1 MDWYKELI
9 DSMQWVGIAFTASLA
24 LLLLIGFIL
33 IRTTRWASQ
42 FWHIAKTYFNP
53 IQNPIAVLNFALIL
67 FLSLFG
73 VRVSVLFSNWY
84 NNMYTA
90 LQEKDESTFW
100 IQIMVFAVLAIIHIF
115 RALTAFYMQQA
126 FTIRWREDL
135 NERVLNQWLRNKN
148 YYRMFFLKHQ
158 VDNPDQRI
166 QQDVASFVGIAL
178 NLTLGLITSMVSVV
192 AFTVILW
199 NLSGPLSLLGV
210 EIPRG
215 IVFIL
220 FIYVLIATVFAFK
233 IGRPLIRLNFLDERL
248 NANFRYSLIRV
259 REYAESVAFYGGEK
273 VEGFKLLQRFK
284 QVIDN
289 VWNIVF
295 RSLKFQGFNFIV
307 SQVAVIFPFILQAPR
322 FFSGQLTLGGMIQT
336 AQAFGSLQDNLSF
349 FRTAYDDFAGFKAV
363 LDRLTEFMGAIDEV
377 EELPHPEVVQ
387 NADQVAMRNVT
398 ISTPGGRRLVEN
410 LSFEVEPGEALLI
423 RGPSGT
429 GKTTILRTMAGLWPY
444 AEGDIT
450 CPKEDALFLS
460 QKPYLP
466 EGHLI
471 DVLYYPFHAPENA
484 HEEAIKVLETV
495 HLGHIVHRIDEVNNW
510 MHILSLGEQQ
520 RVAFGRMLL
529 TKPSVAFLDE
539 ATSAMDEG
547 LEYYMYKLIRQELPE
562 MRLISVGHRSTLL
575 SHHNHIL
582 NLETN
587 ASWYMQSSGQALQEV
602 SEAVWARPVSVR
614 PKGGSESTTEQ

>member
-1 MDWYKELI
+1 MDWYTEFV
-9 DSMQWVGIAFTASLA
+9 DSMQWVGIAFTCSLI
-24 LLLLIGFIL
+24 LMLVVGFVFIK
-33 IRTTRWASQ
+33 TTRWASQ
-42 FWHIAKTYFNP
+42 FWQIAYTYFNP
-53 IQNPIAVLNFALIL
+53 IRNPLAILNFALIL

-84 NNMYTA
+84 NSMYTA

-100 IQIMVFAVLAIIHIF
+100 IQMMVFAVLAIIHIF
-115 RALTAFYMQQA
+115 RSLTAFYMQQA

-135 NERVLNQWLRNKN
+135 NERVLGQWLRNKN
-148 YYRMFFLKHQ
+148 YYRLFFLKHH

-166 QQDVASFVGIAL
+166 QQDVSNFVSISL
-178 NLTLGLITSMVSVV
+178 SLTLGLITSMVSVV

-199 NLSGPLSLLGV
+199 NLSGSLNLLGI

-220 FIYVLIATVFAFK
+220 FVYILIATVFAFK

-248 NANFRYSLIRV
+248 NANYRYSLIRV

-273 VEGFKLLQRFK
+273 VEGFKLTQRFK
-284 QVIDN
+284 GVIEN
-289 VWNIVF
+289 VWNIVH

-336 AQAFGSLQDNLSF
+336 AQAFSNLQDNLSF

-363 LDRLTEFMGAIDEV
+363 LDRLTEFMDSIKKAEQ
-377 EELPHPEVVQ
+377 LPHPEVLEKK
-387 NADQVAMRNVT
+387 DEVALSQVT
-398 ISTPGGRRLVEN
+398 ITTPNGRVLVKDLN
-410 LSFEVEPGEALLI
+410 FDVDPGQALLI
-423 RGPSGT
+423 RGPSGS
-429 GKTTILRTMAGLWPY
+429 GKTTILRTIAGLWPY
-444 AEGDIT
+444 AEGNII
-450 CPKEDALFLS
+450 CPKENVLFLS

-471 DVLYYPFHAPENA
+471 DVLYYPFHAPDNA
-484 HEEAIKVLETV
+484 HEQVIKILEV
-495 HLGHIVHRIDEVNNW
+495 VNLGHLVHRIDEENNW

-529 TKPSVAFLDE
+529 TKPNVVFLDE

-547 LEYYMYKLIRQELPE
+547 LEYYMYKLIRERLPD

-575 SHHNHIL
+575 THHSHIL
-582 NLETN
+582 NL
-587 ASWYMQSSGQALQEV
+587 SSDTTWQIQTADEALKEL
-602 SEAVWARPVSVR
+602 SAAVWHNQ
-614 PKGGSESTTEQ
+614 EIDDSTSPEEPQQ

>member
-9 DSMQWVGIAFTASLA
+9 DTLQWVGIATSISLV
-24 LLLLIGFIL
+24 LMLLIGFIL
-33 IRTTRWASQ
+33 IRTTRWAAQ
-42 FWHIAKTYFNP
+42 FWQIAHTYFNP
-53 IQNPIAVLNFALIL
+53 LKNPIAILNFLLIL
-67 FLSLFG
+67 ILSLFG

-100 IQIMVFAVLAIIHIF
+100 IQMMVFAVLAIIHIF
-115 RALTAFYMQQA
+115 RALTAYYMQQA

-135 NERVLNQWLRNKN
+135 NERVLRQWLRNKN
-148 YYRMFFLKHQ
+148 YYRLFFLKHQ

-166 QQDVASFVGIAL
+166 QQDVASFVSISLG
-178 NLTLGLITSMVSVV
+178 LTLGLITSMVSVV
-192 AFTVILW
+192 AFTIILW
-199 NLSGPLSLLGV
+199 GLSGPLNVFGA

-248 NANFRYSLIRV
+248 NANYRYSLIRV

-273 VEGFKLLQRFK
+273 VEGFKLMQRFK
-284 QVIDN
+284 GVIQN
-289 VWNIVF
+289 VWDIVH

-322 FFSGQLTLGGMIQT
+322 FFTGQLTLGGMIQT
-336 AQAFGSLQDNLSF
+336 AQAFGNLQDNLSF

-363 LDRLTEFMGAIDEV
+363 LDRLTQFMDAVKEAED
-377 EELPHPEVVQ
+377 LPHPEVYQDGDKV
-387 NADQVAMRNVT
+387 RLSYVT
-398 ISTPGGRRLVEN
+398 ITTPNGRVLVQDLAFN
-410 LSFEVEPGEALLI
+410 VEQGEALLI
-423 RGPSGT
+423 RGPSGS
-429 GKTTILRTMAGLWPY
+429 GKTTILRTVAGLWPY
-444 AEGDIT
+444 AEGDIV
-450 CPKEDALFLS
+450 CPKDDALFLS

-471 DVLYYPFHAPENA
+471 DVLYYPYHVPEGA
-484 HEEAIKVLETV
+484 HEEALKVLDLV
-495 HLGHIVHRIDEVNNW
+495 NLGHLKHRIDEENNW

-547 LEYYMYKLIRQELPE
+547 LEYSMYTLIRERLPE

-575 SHHNHIL
+575 THHSHIL
-582 NLETN
+582 NLAAD
-587 ASWYMQSSGQALQEV
+587 ASWSLQSSAEAMAAQSDEAWRQALDGVDDEGEHQKE
-602 SEAVWARPVSVR
+602 
-614 PKGGSESTTEQ
+614 

>member
-1 MDWYKELI
+1 
-9 DSMQWVGIAFTASLA
+9 
-24 LLLLIGFIL
+24 
-33 IRTTRWASQ
+33 
-42 FWHIAKTYFNP
+42 
-53 IQNPIAVLNFALIL
+53 
-67 FLSLFG
+67 
-73 VRVSVLFSNWY
+73 
-84 NNMYTA
+84 MYTA

-450 CPKEDALFLS
+450 CPKDDALFLS

-539 ATSAMDEG
+539 AIFSDG
-547 LEYYMYKLIRQELPE
+547 RGF
-562 MRLISVGHRSTLL
+562 R
-575 SHHNHIL
+575 IL
-582 NLETN
+582 
-587 ASWYMQSSGQALQEV
+587 YV
-602 SEAVWARPVSVR
+602 
-614 PKGGSESTTEQ
+614 

>member
-1 MDWYKELI
+1 M
-9 DSMQWVGIAFTASLA
+9 
-24 LLLLIGFIL
+24 
-33 IRTTRWASQ
+33 
-42 FWHIAKTYFNP
+42 
-53 IQNPIAVLNFALIL
+53 
-67 FLSLFG
+67 
-73 VRVSVLFSNWY
+73 
-84 NNMYTA
+84 
-90 LQEKDESTFW
+90 
-100 IQIMVFAVLAIIHIF
+100 
-115 RALTAFYMQQA
+115 
-126 FTIRWREDL
+126 
-135 NERVLNQWLRNKN
+135 
-148 YYRMFFLKHQ
+148 
-158 VDNPDQRI
+158 
-166 QQDVASFVGIAL
+166 
-178 NLTLGLITSMVSVV
+178 
-192 AFTVILW
+192 
-199 NLSGPLSLLGV
+199 
-210 EIPRG
+210 
-215 IVFIL
+215 
-220 FIYVLIATVFAFK
+220 
-233 IGRPLIRLNFLDERL
+233 NFLDERL

-410 LSFEVEPGEALLI
+410 LSFEVDPGEALLI

-450 CPKEDALFLS
+450 CPKDDALFLS

-562 MRLISVGHRSTLL
+562 MRLISVGQRSTLL
-575 SHHNHIL
+575 SHHSHIL

-587 ASWYMQSSGQALQEV
+587 DSWYMQSSEQALQEV

-614 PKGGSESTTEQ
+614 PKGASESATEQ

>member
-1 MDWYKELI
+1 MDWYKELVA
-9 DSMQWVGIAFTASLA
+9 SMQWVGIAFSCSVILMLIVGFA
-24 LLLLIGFIL
+24 LV
-33 IRTTRWASQ
+33 RWTRWAAQ
-42 FWHIAKTYFNP
+42 FWQIAYTYFNP
-53 IQNPIAVLNFALIL
+53 IKNPIAILNFALIL

-100 IQIMVFAVLAIIHIF
+100 IQMMVFAVLAIIHIF
-115 RALTAFYMQQA
+115 RSLTAFYMQQA

-135 NERVLNQWLRNKN
+135 NERVLGQWLRNKN
-148 YYRMFFLKHQ
+148 YYRLFFLKHQ

-166 QQDVASFVGIAL
+166 QQDVASFVGISL
-178 NLTLGLITSMVSVV
+178 GLTLGLITSMVSVV

-199 NLSGPLSLLGV
+199 NLSGPLNLFGLEV
-210 EIPRG
+210 PRG

-248 NANFRYSLIRV
+248 NANYRYSLIRV

-273 VEGFKLLQRFK
+273 VEGFKLTQRFK
-284 QVIDN
+284 GVIEN
-289 VWNIVF
+289 VWNIVH

-322 FFSGQLTLGGMIQT
+322 FFTGQLTLGGMIQT

-363 LDRLTEFMGAIDEV
+363 LDRLTEFMGAVHEA

-387 NADQVAMRNVT
+387 KGDEVLLSDVT
-398 ISTPGGRRLVEN
+398 ISTPAGRVLVKN
-410 LSFEVEPGEALLI
+410 LGFEVQPGEALLI
-423 RGPSGT
+423 RGPSGS
-429 GKTTILRTMAGLWPY
+429 GKTTILRTVAGLWPY
-444 AEGDIT
+444 AEGNIT
-450 CPKEDALFLS
+450 CPKDEALFLS

-471 DVLYYPFHAPENA
+471 DVLYYPFHAPDNA
-484 HEEAIKVLETV
+484 REDAIKVLEEV
-495 HLGHIVHRIDEVNNW
+495 NLGHLIHRIDEVNNW

-529 TKPSVAFLDE
+529 TKPKVVFLDE

-547 LEYYMYKLIRQELPE
+547 LEYYMYRLIRERLPE
-562 MRLISVGHRSTLL
+562 LRLISVGHRSTLL
-575 SHHNHIL
+575 SHHTHIL
-582 NLETN
+582 NLSADT
-587 ASWYMQSSGQALQEV
+587 SWFMQSCEEALK
-602 SEAVWARPVSVR
+602 EASDAAWSRGNATCATQPE
-614 PKGGSESTTEQ
+614 G

>member
-1 MDWYKELI
+1 MNWYKEFI
-9 DSMQWVGIAFTASLA
+9 DSMTWVGSAFAISIVLMIV
-24 LLLLIGFIL
+24 IGYLL

-42 FWHIAKTYFNP
+42 FWQIAYTYFNP
-53 IQNPIAVLNFALIL
+53 IKNPLAILNFAVIL

-100 IQIMVFAVLAIIHIF
+100 LQMLVFSVLAIIHIF
-115 RALTAFYMQQA
+115 RSLIALYMQQA

-135 NERVLNQWLRNKN
+135 NERVLGKWLRNKN
-148 YYRMFFLKHQ
+148 YYRLFFLKHQ

-166 QQDVASFVGIAL
+166 QQDVASFVGISL
-178 NLTLGLITSMVSVV
+178 SLVLGLITSMVSVV

-199 NLSGPLSLLGV
+199 NLSGPMNVFGV
-210 EIPRG
+210 ELSKG
-215 IVFIL
+215 LVFIL
-220 FIYVLIATVFAFK
+220 FVYVLIATVFAFK

-248 NANFRYSLIRV
+248 NANYRYSLIRV

-273 VEGFKLLQRFK
+273 VEGFKLTQRFK
-284 QVIDN
+284 GVIEN

-307 SQVAVIFPFILQAPR
+307 SQTAVIFPFILQAPR
-322 FFSGQLTLGGMIQT
+322 FFSGQITLGAMIQT
-336 AQAFGSLQDNLSF
+336 ADAFGNLQSNLSF

-363 LDRLTEFMGAIDEV
+363 LDRLTEFMDALDEA

-387 NADQVAMRNVT
+387 KGDEVVLNNVT
-398 ISTPGGRRLVEN
+398 ITTPNGRVLVKN
-410 LSFEVEPGEALLI
+410 LAFDVQPGEALLI

-429 GKTTILRTMAGLWPY
+429 GKTTILRTVAGLWPY

-471 DVLYYPFHAPENA
+471 DVLYYPFHSPDNA
-484 HEEAIKVLETV
+484 HEEAIKVLELV
-495 HLGHIVHRIDEVNNW
+495 NLGHLVHRIDEVNNW

-529 TKPSVAFLDE
+529 TKPDVVFLDE

-547 LEYYMYKLIRQELPE
+547 LEYYMYKLIRERLPE

-575 SHHNHIL
+575 AHHSHIL
-582 NLETN
+582 NLSADAT
-587 ASWYMQSSGQALQEV
+587 WYMQTCEEALKEV
-602 SEAVWARPVSVR
+602 SDKVWSRAIPGCDETKGEA
-614 PKGGSESTTEQ
+614 

>member
-1 MDWYKELI
+1 MDWYKELVA
-9 DSMQWVGIAFTASLA
+9 SMQWVGIAFVCSLVS
-24 LLLLIGFIL
+24 LFLVGFIL
-33 IRTTRWASQ
+33 VRTTRWAAQ

-53 IQNPIAVLNFALIL
+53 LKNPIAALNFALIL

-73 VRVSVLFSNWY
+73 VRLSVLFSNWY
-84 NNMYTA
+84 NSMYTA

-100 IQIMVFAVLAIIHIF
+100 IQMMVFAVLAIIHIF
-115 RALTAFYMQQA
+115 RSLTAFYMQQA

-148 YYRMFFLKHQ
+148 YYRLFFLKQQ

-166 QQDVASFVGIAL
+166 QQDVASFVSVSL
-178 NLTLGLITSMVSVV
+178 SLTLGLITNMVSVV

-199 NLSGPLSLLGV
+199 NLSGPLALFGV

-248 NANFRYSLIRV
+248 NANYRYSLIRL
-259 REYAESVAFYGGEK
+259 REYAESVAFYGGER
-273 VEGFKLLQRFK
+273 VEGFKLSQRFK
-284 QVIDN
+284 AVIEN
-289 VWNIVF
+289 VWAIVH

-336 AQAFGSLQDNLSF
+336 AQAFNSLQDSLSF
-349 FRTAYDDFAGFKAV
+349 FRTAYDEFAGFKAV
-363 LDRLTEFMGAIDEV
+363 LDRLTEFMGAIDKA
-377 EELPHPEVVQ
+377 EELPHPEVRQ
-387 NADQVAMRNVT
+387 QADEVDLQQVT
-398 ISTPGGRRLVEN
+398 ISTPNGRVLVRD
-410 LSFEVEPGEALLI
+410 LDLQVQAGDALLI
-423 RGPSGT
+423 RGPSGS
-429 GKTTILRTMAGLWPY
+429 GKTTILRTVAGLWPY
-444 AEGDIT
+444 AEGRIT
-450 CPKEDALFLS
+450 CPKDEALFLS

-471 DVLYYPFHAPENA
+471 DVLYYPFHAPDNA
-484 HEEAIKVLETV
+484 REEAIKVLELV
-495 HLGHIVHRIDEVNNW
+495 SLGHLVNRIDEENHW

-547 LEYYMYKLIRQELPE
+547 LEYAMYQLIRQRLPH

-575 SHHNHIL
+575 SHHTHVL
-582 NLETN
+582 NLS
-587 ASWYMQSSGQALQEV
+587 ADGSWSMQSSEEALKELSQEV
-602 SEAVWARPVSVR
+602 WSRVLPATDEA
-614 PKGGSESTTEQ
+614 

>member
-1 MDWYKELI
+1 MDWYKELVA
-9 DSMQWVGIAFTASLA
+9 SMQWVGIALVCSLV
-24 LLLLIGFIL
+24 LMFLVGFIL
-33 IRTTRWASQ
+33 VRTTRWAAQ

-53 IQNPIAVLNFALIL
+53 LKNPIAALNFALIL

-73 VRVSVLFSNWY
+73 VRLSVLFSNWY
-84 NNMYTA
+84 NSMYTA

-100 IQIMVFAVLAIIHIF
+100 IQVLVFAVLAIIHIF
-115 RALTAFYMQQA
+115 RSLTAFYMQQA

-148 YYRMFFLKHQ
+148 YYRLFFLKQQ

-166 QQDVASFVGIAL
+166 QQDVASFVSISL
-178 NLTLGLITSMVSVV
+178 SLTLGLITNMVSVV

-199 NLSGPLSLLGV
+199 NLSGPLAVFGL

-248 NANFRYSLIRV
+248 NANYRYSLIRV
-259 REYAESVAFYGGEK
+259 REYAESVAFYGGER
-273 VEGFKLLQRFK
+273 VEGFKLMQRFK
-284 QVIDN
+284 GVIEN
-289 VWNIVF
+289 VWAIVH

-336 AQAFGSLQDNLSF
+336 AQAFSSLQDSLSF
-349 FRTAYDDFAGFKAV
+349 FRTAYDQFAGFKAV
-363 LDRLTEFMGAIDEV
+363 LDRLTEFMGAIDKAEQ
-377 EELPHPEVVQ
+377 LPHPEVAQ
-387 NADQVAMRNVT
+387 NADEVNLKHVT
-398 ISTPGGRRLVEN
+398 IRTPNGRVLVSDLDLN
-410 LSFEVEPGEALLI
+410 VEAGEALLI
-423 RGPSGT
+423 RGPSGS
-429 GKTTILRTMAGLWPY
+429 GKTTILRTVAGLWPY

-450 CPKEDALFLS
+450 CPKEEALFLS

-466 EGHLI
+466 EGNLI
-471 DVLYYPFHAPENA
+471 DVLYYPFHAPDNA
-484 HEEAIKVLETV
+484 HEEAVKVLELV
-495 HLGHIVHRIDEVNNW
+495 NLGHLVHRIDEVNHW

-547 LEYYMYKLIRQELPE
+547 LEYFMYKLIRQRLPN

-575 SHHNHIL
+575 THHTHVL
-582 NLETN
+582 NLS
-587 ASWYMQSSGQALQEV
+587 ADGHWSMQSSQEALKEV
-602 SEAVWARPVSVR
+602 SDAVWSRELSGTDAQ
-614 PKGGSESTTEQ
+614 KGEA